1 MQDVPL
7 KIEAMK
13 NTPARTIT
21 AKKVPRPVLLLLLIA
36 VLAWA
41 LHPFF
46 LPTLRSFA
54 EWTFHRT
61 SSFEGESISV
71 PMGWS
76 RGDSSH
82 LLSLRKPHFFAYAQ
96 PESTIII
103 DPFAERH
110 PGQVEEAWQL
120 RSHLLAKPVSVISGA
135 RCAQN
140 FIPEI
145 YCLAPDSSVVIELW
159 GNDNDLSAFREVYR
173 QASAI
178 AGKHPGQIAR

>member
-1 MQDVPL
+1 MQNVPL
-7 KIEAMK
+7 KIDAMK
-13 NTPARTIT
+13 TALARTIM
-21 AKKVPRPVLLLLLIA
+21 AMKVPRSVLLLLLLA
-36 VLAWA
+36 VVAWA

-46 LPTLRSFA
+46 LPTLRSYV

-71 PMGWS
+71 PIGWS
-76 RGDSSH
+76 RGDSWH
-82 LLSLRKPHFFAYAQ
+82 LLSLRRPHLFAYAQ

-110 PGQVEEAWQL
+110 PGHVEEAWQL
-120 RSHLLAKPVSVISGA
+120 QSHLLARPISVISGA
-135 RCAQN
+135 RCVQN

-145 YCLAPDSSVVIELW
+145 DCLSPDSTVVIKLR
-159 GNDNDLSAFREVYR
+159 GNDGDLSAFREIYR
-173 QASAI
+173 QATAI